1 MIVLCVEEI
10 LVIVKVGATGVGV
23 GAGDGATGV
32 GVGAGDGA
40 TGVGVGAGDGATGV
54 GVGAGDGATGV
65 GVGAGAGVGVGVI
78 SDERNIPILLG
89 LRNKGLTVLPF

>member
-1 MIVLCVEEI
+1 MLCVEEI

-54 GVGAGDGATGV
+54 GVGAG
-65 GVGAGAGVGVGVI
+65 VGAGAGVGVGVI